1 MEYETESYFFVSLQK
16 FECFRHGS
24 KWSFHSEMRI
34 VVCQWF
40 GKKKS
45 NEMYGYIRK
54 KNQYCI
60 FHAITEK
67 DKISLN
73 SKE

>member
-1 MEYETESYFFVSLQK
+1 
-16 FECFRHGS
+16 
-24 KWSFHSEMRI
+24 MRI

-40 GKKKS
+40 GKKNQMKCMVTL
-45 NEMYGYIRK
+45 EK

>member
-1 MEYETESYFFVSLQK
+1 
-16 FECFRHGS
+16 
-24 KWSFHSEMRI
+24 
-34 VVCQWF
+34 
-40 GKKKS
+40 
-45 NEMYGYIRK
+45 MYGYIRKK

-73 SKE
+73 SKEQNEHKLKNSTSS